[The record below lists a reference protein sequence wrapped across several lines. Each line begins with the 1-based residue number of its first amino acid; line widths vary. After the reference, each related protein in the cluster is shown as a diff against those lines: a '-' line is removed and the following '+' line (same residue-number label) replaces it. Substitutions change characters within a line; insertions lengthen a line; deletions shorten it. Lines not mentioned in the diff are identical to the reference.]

1 MKNPFQT
8 SLVVSILIFLLGN
21 VSGYYYGQIQKNAV
35 SPASISNQP
44 KSEPQKDTPSK
55 NTFWDFSNSRA
66 DLNIFWQVWDI
77 LKKDYFDQ
85 EDLDTQK
92 QVYGAIKGMVKA
104 LDDPYTLFMTPE
116 ETKEFS
122 ENLAGKLEGIGA
134 ELNVK
139 EGNLIVV
146 SAFKGSP
153 AEKSGLKPGDI
164 IYKINE
170 ETANEMSLLEAISKI
185 RGPKGSHV
193 ALTIIRKDTSKPL
206 EVNII
211 RDRITIPSSEIE
223 FKENIAVVA
232 LNQFN
237 EQTMP
242 DFLKIAGQILTK
254 KPIGI
259 IIDLRYNGGGYLET
273 SVELLSWFFADEK
286 KAVIIKQRD
295 AAKNEI
301 IYTSGK
307 GKLSEIPIVV
317 LINQG
322 SASASEIFA
331 GAIQDH
337 KRGLI
342 IGEKSYGKGSVQQIE
357 ELEDGSSLR
366 ITIAKW
372 FTPSDR
378 SIDDVGILP
387 DRIVGLSDDDITND
401 RDPQLDEAIS
411 YLKGLN

>member
-1 MKNPFQT
+1 M
-8 SLVVSILIFLLGN
+8 LGN
-21 VSGYYYGQIQKNAV
+21 ISGYYYGQIQKNAV
-35 SPASISNQP
+35 SPAPISNQP

-55 NTFWDFSNSRA
+55 NNFWDFSNSRA

-92 QVYGAIKGMVKA
+92 QVYGAINGMVKA

-139 EGNLIVV
+139 EGNLIVI

-170 ETANEMSLLEAISKI
+170 EIANEMSLLEAISKI
-185 RGPKGSHV
+185 RGPKGSRV

-223 FKENIAVVA
+223 FKEDIAVVA
-232 LNQFN
+232 INQFN

-242 DFLKIAGQILTK
+242 DFLKTAGQILTK

-387 DRIVGLSDDDITND
+387 DRVVGLNDDDITND